1 MTSRLV
7 RLQRA
12 GFLVQSAVLAA
23 AVVVA
28 STPLV
33 LLGYGICG
41 QIGGVAALVAAWLC
55 FLGAEVALV
64 VCHLLRPTPFR
75 QFGFL
80 AGMLPRMGIPLVFGL
95 FFCVTVP
102 PVAKAGLMLYL
113 IALYPV
119 VLTVETIESLPVRE
133 DPAGLID

>member
-1 MTSRLV
+1 MSGRLG

-12 GFLVQSAVLAA
+12 GFLAQSAVLAA
-23 AVVVA
+23 AV
-28 STPLV
+28 LV
-33 LLGYGICG
+33 IYAPVGGLAYGISG
-41 QIGGVAALVAAWLC
+41 NLGSATALTAAWLC

-75 QFGFL
+75 HFGFL

-95 FFCVTVP
+95 FLSITLP
-102 PVAKAGLMLYL
+102 PIAKAGLMLYL
-113 IALYPV
+113 IAFYPV
-119 VLTVETIESLPVRE
+119 VLTVETLESLPVRE